1 METQGIDNK
10 AYKLSM
16 RKQLFHLPT
25 KVNSLRQPLS
35 RHIVC
40 LLQIILFLN
49 LIYIIWFDYLNNISF
64 SRYQRDSLR
73 RTLTTRKKETS
84 EIVELP
90 REFRLQRIE
99 YLCLHLI
106 IEQDIFNNTTTEV
119 PTKRFTEPVSYLIL
133 GIKLVDTKLWC
144 PRHNKIVF
152 SWRKELTVDAVF
164 DPCRRVRLF
173 INRIHPFQNSNKKES
188 PANNWKI

>member
-25 KVNSLRQPLS
+25 EVNSLRQPLS

-40 LLQIILFLN
+40 LLQIILFWN

-90 REFRLQRIE
+90 REFRLQRI
-99 YLCLHLI
+99 
-106 IEQDIFNNTTTEV
+106 
-119 PTKRFTEPVSYLIL
+119 
-133 GIKLVDTKLWC
+133 
-144 PRHNKIVF
+144 
-152 SWRKELTVDAVF
+152 
-164 DPCRRVRLF
+164 
-173 INRIHPFQNSNKKES
+173 
-188 PANNWKI
+188 

>member
-25 KVNSLRQPLS
+25 AVNSLRQPLS

-40 LLQIILFLN
+40 LPQIILFWN

-64 SRYQRDSLR
+64 SKYQRDSLR
-73 RTLTTRKKETS
+73 RTVTTRKKETS
-84 EIVELP
+84 EIIELP

-119 PTKRFTEPVSYLIL
+119 PSKRFPSPSPTS
-133 GIKLVDTKLWC
+133 
-144 PRHNKIVF
+144 
-152 SWRKELTVDAVF
+152 SWV
-164 DPCRRVRLF
+164 
-173 INRIHPFQNSNKKES
+173 
-188 PANNWKI
+188 